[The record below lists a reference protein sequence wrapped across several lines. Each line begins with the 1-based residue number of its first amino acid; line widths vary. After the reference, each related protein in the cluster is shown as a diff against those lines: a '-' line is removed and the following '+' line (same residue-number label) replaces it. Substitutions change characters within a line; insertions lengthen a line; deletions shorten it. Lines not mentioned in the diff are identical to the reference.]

1 MSFGLKEQVV
11 EQIVSVFRE
20 NQLVD
25 EVVLYGSRAKGCSKP
40 GSDIDFAIKGD
51 QLDLKELNRISLA
64 LDDLL
69 LPYTFDLS
77 IYRHISNS
85 DLLEHIERVGIIF
98 YKKNKSLSVHSS
110 ACPP

>member
-11 EQIVSVFRE
+11 EQIVSVFRD
-20 NQLVD
+20 NQFVD

-77 IYRHISNS
+77 IYRHISNP
-85 DLLEHIERVGIIF
+85 DLLDHIARVGKIF
-98 YKKNKSLSVHSS
+98 YKRKRGVFSL
-110 ACPP
+110 P